1 MGDKMGDMMG
11 VMMGDK
17 MGDKNRYMSYEQW
30 EQCHHRVPHI
40 RAAAI
45 NIFIGNNELG
55 SRGLLVDS
63 CTFLLVPMSQP

>member
-1 MGDKMGDMMG
+1 MGDKMSDKMVDMMSAN
-11 VMMGDK
+11 

-30 EQCHHRVPHI
+30 EQCHHLVPHI

-55 SRGLLVDS
+55 FRGLLVDS
-63 CTFLLVPMSQP
+63 